1 MEESLYN
8 FYNLFVNSNLL
19 EDLYQEQL
27 LSPLTWTAVGIA
39 LLVAFAFYI
48 WPLNKVS
55 FSGMGKWLL
64 MMGISALAL
73 FLIALVTCYQKANQE
88 ILRDEADPDQGTLFD
103 QGISVFFSYAFEMA
117 LLTAVIFFIISMVM
131 KNFSKNA
138 KHRPMLWPSK

>member
-19 EDLYQEQL
+19 EDLYQELL
-27 LSPLTWTAVGIA
+27 LSPLTLSAVGIA
-39 LLVAFAFYI
+39 FVVAFAFYI

-55 FSGMGKWLL
+55 FSSMGHYLL
-64 MMGISALAL
+64 MLGISALTM
-73 FLIALVTCYQKANQE
+73 FVITLVTCYQKAGQE
-88 ILRDEADPDQGTLFD
+88 ILRDEADPNQGTLFD
-103 QGISVFFSYAFEMA
+103 QGVSVFLSYSFEMA
-117 LLTAVIFFIISMVM
+117 LLTALIFFVISLVM